1 MFKIHVTFI
10 LIVSGLLS
18 ACGSDSDRPEATTPV
33 NLNTTINTVS
43 IVGTSAAI
51 NNIIPINSGMNG
63 GAFSIAWDVDS
74 SDPYHVDLYLSEDNA
89 LGDDVTF
96 FSQNCGSTTLIYHC
110 SAIATFE
117 CRFTSSNK
125 ISCGTI
131 SAFNTEKDLTSF
143 LDTLPKQAFLIIE
156 ACNALMDNCK
166 STSVAI
172 ELQ

>member
-10 LIVSGLLS
+10 LIVSGLLN
-18 ACGSDSDRPEATTPV
+18 ACGSGSDIPEVNTPV
-33 NLNTTINTVS
+33 NPNTTINTVS

-63 GAFSIAWDVDS
+63 GAFSIFWDVDS
-74 SDPYHVDLYLSEDNA
+74 SDPYHVDLYLSEDNTF
-89 LGDDVTF
+89 GDDVTF
-96 FSQNCGSTTLIYHC
+96 FSQNCGSSTLIYNC
-110 SAIATFE
+110 SATASFE

-131 SAFNTEKDLTSF
+131 SAINTEKDITLF

-166 STSVAI
+166 TTSVAVA
-172 ELQ
+172 LQ